1 MTEQSKKDNQAKSME
16 AMGKVVVLCGG
27 DSPERQV
34 SLKSGNRI
42 FTALKDRGVDAVLV
56 DAATDLVDQLQ
67 SIKPD
72 RVFLAMHGAAG
83 EDGTIQGLLEF
94 LKIPYT
100 GSGVKGSAIAMDKCR
115 SKLIWQQLGLPTP
128 DFKLVDASTDLEA
141 VELPVP
147 CFVKPNG
154 DGSSIATFPV
164 YSRDELKPAIQ
175 KVLNHADKALV
186 ERMVEGPEFTVSI
199 LNGRPLPGI
208 RLETDNT
215 FYDYEAKYLSDSTRY
230 LLPCGLTE
238 EKEAELQELALKAFD
253 GIGCTGWGRVDVM
266 QDANGGF
273 WLLEVNTIP
282 GMTDHSLV
290 PMAARAVGFE
300 FEDLVLELLQA
311 TGQEERPWTPAGTSD
326 VTARAS

>member
-1 MTEQSKKDNQAKSME
+1 MTEQTQKDNLTKSTE
-16 AMGKVVVLCGG
+16 AFGRVAVLCGG

-34 SLKSGNRI
+34 SLKSGGRI
-42 FTALKDRGVDAVLV
+42 FKALQDRGVDVVMV

-67 SIKPD
+67 TIKPD
-72 RVFLAMHGAAG
+72 RVFLALHGASG
-83 EDGTIQGLLEF
+83 EDGTVQGLLDF

-100 GSGVKGSAIAMDKCR
+100 GSGVKGSAIAMDKSR
-115 SKLIWQQLGLPTP
+115 SKLIWKSIDLQTP
-128 DFKLVDASTDLEA
+128 DFQIVDAATDLDA

-147 CFVKPNG
+147 CFVKPNS

-164 YSRDELKPAIQ
+164 YSRDDLKPAIE
-175 KVLNHADKALV
+175 KVLAHADKVLV
-186 ERMVEGPEFTVSI
+186 EQMIEGPEFTVSI

-238 EKEAELQELALKAFD
+238 EKEQELQELALKAFD
-253 GIGCTGWGRVDVM
+253 SIGCAGWGRVDVM
-266 QDANGGF
+266 QDGQGNF

-290 PMAARAVGFE
+290 PMAAKAVGYD

-311 TGQEERPWTPAGTSD
+311 TGQEERPWTPAGTST
-326 VTARAS
+326 VTARAN

>member
-1 MTEQSKKDNQAKSME
+1 MTEQSKKDNPIENTE
-16 AMGKVVVLCGG
+16 AFGRVVVLCGG

-42 FTALKDRGVDAVLV
+42 FTALQDRGVDVVMV
-56 DAATDLVDQLQ
+56 DAANDLVDQLQ
-67 SIKPD
+67 TIKPD
-72 RVFLAMHGAAG
+72 RVFLALHGASG
-83 EDGTIQGLLEF
+83 EDGTVQGLLEF

-115 SKLIWQQLGLPTP
+115 SKLIWQRIGLPTP
-128 DFKLVDASTDLEA
+128 DFKLIDASTNLDEI
-141 VELPVP
+141 ELPVP
-147 CFVKPNG
+147 CFVKPNS

-164 YSRDELKPAIQ
+164 YSRDELKPAIT
-175 KVLNHADKALV
+175 KVLEHADKVLV
-186 ERMVEGPEFTVSI
+186 EQLIKGPEFTVSI

-238 EKEAELQELALKAFD
+238 EKEAELQALALRAFD
-253 GIGCTGWGRVDVM
+253 SIGCTGWGRVDVM
-266 QDANGGF
+266 QDEQGNF

-290 PMAARAVGFE
+290 PMAAKAVGYE
-300 FEDLVLELLQA
+300 FADLVLELLQA
-311 TGQEERPWTPAGTSD
+311 TGQEERPWMPAGTS
-326 VTARAS
+326 TAAVKTS